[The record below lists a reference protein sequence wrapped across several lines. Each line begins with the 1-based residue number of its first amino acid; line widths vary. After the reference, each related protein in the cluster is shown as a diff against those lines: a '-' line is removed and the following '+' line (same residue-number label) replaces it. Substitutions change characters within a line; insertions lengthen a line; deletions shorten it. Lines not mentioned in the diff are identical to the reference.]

1 MELVF
6 NKKDGNIIITEKVIV
21 NVVTNLI
28 NRLTDSKKNS
38 VSIEKIGNDEV
49 FNILLHKTDKAIE
62 TNHCQNLL
70 EEMKRQISYNLNI
83 ADPKIVINYTLG
95 Y

>member
-6 NKKDGNIIITEKVIV
+6 NRKDGNIIITERVIL

-28 NRLTDSKKNS
+28 NRLTDSKNNI

-49 FNILLHKTDKAIE
+49 FDILLNKNNTTIE
-62 TNHCQNLL
+62 LNCFQTLL
-70 EEMKRQISYNLNI
+70 EELKRQISYNLNI
-83 ADPKIVINYTLG
+83 SSPKIIVNF
-95 Y
+95 